1 MRARTYPAAPRSV
14 NRKCPRI
21 SVVMPDA
28 TCIGAVWAL
37 SRERS
42 GLAGCNVSALIE
54 AGMSAQSDPRR
65 AVAVSVDQKYYYR
78 RPLSVREL
86 MPAVGAAVAAAAATF
101 YVVKLLLERT
111 PLRAEPVA
119 RDAPARR
126 SRLELH
132 RSKADQ
138 SSAARIVGRR

>member
-42 GLAGCNVSALIE
+42 GLAGCNPSALIE
-54 AGMSAQSDPRR
+54 AGMSAQSDPRHT
-65 AVAVSVDQKYYYR
+65 VAVDVDPKYYYR
-78 RPLSVREL
+78 RSLTAREL
-86 MPAVGAAVAAAAATF
+86 MPAFGAAVAAAAVTF
-101 YVVKLLLERT
+101 YVVKLFIERT
-111 PLRAEPVA
+111 PLRAEPAA
-119 RDAPARR
+119 RERFPYRN
-126 SRLELH
+126 RLGLH
-132 RSKADQ
+132 RPDVDESP
-138 SSAARIVGRR
+138 AARNFGRR

>member
-1 MRARTYPAAPRSV
+1 
-14 NRKCPRI
+14 
-21 SVVMPDA
+21 
-28 TCIGAVWAL
+28 
-37 SRERS
+37 
-42 GLAGCNVSALIE
+42 
-54 AGMSAQSDPRR
+54 MSAQSDPRR
-65 AVAVSVDQKYYYR
+65 AVAVSVDPKYYYR
-78 RPLSVREL
+78 RSLGVREL
-86 MPAVGAAVAAAAATF
+86 MPAIGAAVAAAAATF

-119 RDAPARR
+119 REAPARR